1 MKGSHLM
8 ATLLDTTDPADWAT
22 EFCRVFSGEIVGGQ
36 TVTKESMEVW
46 FAKALETGG
55 RIGVQER
62 VVNASSDGAGII
74 TLPDDMP
81 DEVLVNS
88 TLLQQMIDKFN
99 DIIRENAGKGL
110 MDSFQEGATD
120 AERQHP
126 Q

>member
-8 ATLLDTTDPADWAT
+8 ATLLDTADPADWAT

-36 TVTKESMEVW
+36 GVNKGSMVIW
-46 FAKALETGG
+46 FAKALETGK
-55 RIGVQER
+55 RVGVKER
-62 VVNASSDGAGII
+62 GVIASSDEAGII

-81 DEVLVNS
+81 DEVLVS
-88 TLLQQMIDKFN
+88 SVLLQQMIDKFN

-110 MDSFQEGATD
+110 LDSFQEGATD